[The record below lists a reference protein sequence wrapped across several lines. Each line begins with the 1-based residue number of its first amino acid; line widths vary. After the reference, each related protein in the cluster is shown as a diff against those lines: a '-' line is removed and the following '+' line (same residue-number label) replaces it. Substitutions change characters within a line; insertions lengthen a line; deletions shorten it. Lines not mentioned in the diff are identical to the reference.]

1 MFDCCIMNPPY
12 DKSLHL
18 KIIAEILPHCDKVV
32 NISPCRWLEDPLA
45 RYKSNSEYKKFED
58 KVSKKI
64 EDLVIVEADV
74 ANELFDIDH
83 TDLGIYTLGNGG
95 YDYSKLS
102 EMDSI
107 TRKIF
112 EKCKGN
118 KTIMDISTIEGYR
131 GPHEGFFGV
140 IGSHRHPDSRF
151 ISDDYGL
158 FTTYRETCGNKL
170 IFFNSENERKSCF
183 NYLTSKLLRYYSSKI
198 RTNQRIPWQFVPVID
213 FKEDCTDS
221 YLKKYF
227 GLTDEEYK
235 NIFC

>member
-1 MFDCCIMNPPY
+1 MVEIENNILNDKWYLFFDTNTEEAY
-12 DKSLHL
+12 NLVKN
-18 KIIAEILPHCDKVV
+18 EIT
-32 NISPCRWLEDPLA
+32 S
-45 RYKSNSEYKKFED
+45 
-58 KVSKKI
+58 
-64 EDLVIVEADV
+64 
-74 ANELFDIDH
+74 
-83 TDLGIYTLGNGG
+83 
-95 YDYSKLS
+95 
-102 EMDSI
+102 
-107 TRKIF
+107 
-112 EKCKGN
+112 
-118 KTIMDISTIEGYR
+118 
-131 GPHEGFFGV
+131 
-140 IGSHRHPDSRF
+140 PDSKF

-170 IFFNSENERKSCF
+170 IFFDSENERKSCF